1 MPITIAKEVI
11 PYEEHLYCD
20 KCRVEMKMQDA
31 VLLSNPIQFVY
42 VCPEC
47 GRKYTSTESWP
58 KIAYKEEVSKKTF
71 EKFVD

>member
-1 MPITIAKEVI
+1 MLTIAKEVI

-31 VLLSNPIQFVY
+31 ALLTNLIQFVY

-47 GRKYTSTESWP
+47 GRKYTSAESWP
-58 KIAYKEEVSKKTF
+58 RIAYKPSNSKETI
-71 EKFVD
+71 EKFID